1 MNLIPALKSGRW
13 LTLMGAW
20 LHFEVSFMVWLLV
33 GALALAIAEEFH
45 LSPSEQGLLVAL
57 PLLGGALLRI
67 PIGVWSDRLGAKRV
81 GLWLLAGQLLALLWG
96 WTGVSGQ
103 AGLFVMVFLLGM
115 AGASFAVALPL
126 AGQAYPPASRGL
138 AMGIAGSANSGIVLA
153 LLIAPRL
160 VDSLGWRGVFGVMA
174 VIVLLTSVVFGAL
187 VERDPPRTGEG
198 VIPQRLL
205 VTMRRPSIYGLCGL
219 YAVTFGGF
227 VGLSSYLPILFKE
240 QYDLSMVEAATLAA
254 MCGLGG
260 SLIRPVGGFLADR
273 VGTFPL
279 LRLLLP
285 GAALLLL
292 SASRLPPVAAMA
304 ILCVAIVTIFGCGN
318 GVVFKLVGDR
328 FADQI
333 GAATGVIGAAG
344 ALGGFLLPLLFGV
357 LTERFGS
364 PQAAFLVVGTVV
376 LMAALAVWH
385 KKLQPAPDLNR
396 VGSFSH

>member
-1 MNLIPALKSGRW
+1 MPALTSGRW
-13 LTLMGAW
+13 LTLTGAW

-33 GALALAIAEEFH
+33 GALALVIAEEFH
-45 LSPSEQGLLVAL
+45 LSPSATGLLVAL

-67 PIGVWSDRLGAKRV
+67 PIGVWTDRLGAKRV
-81 GLWLLAGQLLALLWG
+81 GIWLLAGQLLALLWG
-96 WTGVSGQ
+96 WAGVSGQ
-103 AGLFVMVFLLGM
+103 AGLFAMVLLLGT

-160 VDSLGWRGVFGVMA
+160 VDSLGWRGVFGAMA
-174 VIVLLTSVVFGAL
+174 VIVLLTSVVFIAL
-187 VERDPPRTGEG
+187 VERDPCRIGEG
-198 VIPQRLL
+198 EGSVPKRLL
-205 VTMRRPSIYGLCGL
+205 ATMRRSSLYGLCGL

-227 VGLSSYLPILFKE
+227 VGLSSYLPILFKG
-240 QYDLSMVEAATLAA
+240 QYGLSMIEAATVTA

-273 VGTFPL
+273 VGAVPL

-292 SASRLPPVAAMA
+292 SASRLPPVTGMA

-318 GVVFKLVGDR
+318 GVVFKLVGEQ
-328 FADQI
+328 FAGQI

-344 ALGGFLLPLLFGV
+344 AFGGFLLPLLFGV

-364 PQAAFLVVGTVV
+364 PQAAFLVLGTVV
-376 LMAALAVWH
+376 MMAALAVWH
-385 KKLQPAPDLNR
+385 KKSRPAPDLDR